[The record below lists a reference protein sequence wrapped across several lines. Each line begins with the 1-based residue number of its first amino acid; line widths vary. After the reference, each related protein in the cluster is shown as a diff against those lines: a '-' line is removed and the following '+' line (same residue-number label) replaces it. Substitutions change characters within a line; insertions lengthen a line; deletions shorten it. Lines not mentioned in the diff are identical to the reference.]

1 MRSLEI
7 NNRNIFSLS
16 NIGITLC
23 TICCLTTGIIAYRNS
38 RPKQINLDTPIR
50 GCDIS
55 SHQVYTNWD
64 EMDKNYDFV
73 IIKATSGTEVDEKF
87 NDNYNNAKKKNMDI
101 GVYTYNAMSTVNSN
115 SLEDFIEGSNK
126 RFDILINNL
135 KDKKINY
142 PVYLDI
148 EFSKTPIDQALPKE
162 YANALID
169 SFYKKM
175 TDNGHKAGIY
185 SNLNTYKYL
194 KENVDNLDKLEVWIA
209 GGDTYDDVTT
219 LEKTESSNK
228 NYSDKV
234 KMVQSYQ
241 YVVNGGAGDSR
252 GHLDVDYS
260 YIDYY
265 DKTIDY
271 KDYGIA
277 AASLVGAGLILYKKK
292 H

>member
-1 MRSLEI
+1 MKSLYV
-7 NNRNIFSLS
+7 NKKNIFNLS

-38 RPKQINLDTPIR
+38 KPKSIDLDTPIR

-73 IIKATSGTEVDEKF
+73 IIKATSGNEVDEKF
-87 NDNYNNAKKKNMDI
+87 IENYNNAKKHNMDI
-101 GVYTYNAMSTVNSN
+101 GIYTYNVMSTVNTN
-115 SLEDFIEGSNK
+115 NMDEFVDGTNK
-126 RFDILINNL
+126 RLDILIDNL

-148 EFSKTPIDQALPKE
+148 EFSKTPISEALPYE
-162 YANALID
+162 YANKLID
-169 SFYKKM
+169 IFYDKM
-175 TDNGHKAGIY
+175 TNNGYKAGLY
-185 SNLNTYKYL
+185 TNMNTYNYL
-194 KENVDNLDKLEVWIA
+194 KDNVDNLDKLELWIA
-209 GGDTYDDVTT
+209 GGNNYDTVTT
-219 LEKTESSNK
+219 LEKTNSDNI
-228 NYSDKV
+228 NYSDKI

-241 YVVNGGAGDSR
+241 YVVNGGAGDST

-260 YIDYY
+260 YVDYY
-265 DKTIDY
+265 DVNFDIMN
-271 KDYGIA
+271 A
-277 AASLVGAGLILYKKK
+277 AISTGSLGLAGLILYKKK

>member
-7 NNRNIFSLS
+7 NNRKILSLS

-23 TICCLTTGIIAYRNS
+23 TICCLTTGIIAYKNS
-38 RPKQINLDTPIR
+38 KSKQVNLDTPIR

-73 IIKATSGTEVDEKF
+73 IIKATSGTEIDKKF
-87 NDNYNNAKKKNMDI
+87 VENYNNAKKKKMDI
-101 GVYTYNAMSTVNSN
+101 GIYTYNAMSTVNSN
-115 SLEDFIEGSNK
+115 SLEEFIDGTNK
-126 RFDILINNL
+126 RFDILLDNL

-148 EFSKTPIDQALPKE
+148 EFSKTPINEALPKE
-162 YANALID
+162 YANALINT
-169 SFYKKM
+169 FYKKM
-175 TDNGHKAGIY
+175 TDNGYKAGIY
-185 SNLNTYKYL
+185 SNMTTYNYL
-194 KENVDNLDKLEVWIA
+194 KENVDNIDKLEKWIA
-209 GGDTYDDVTT
+209 GGEVYDAVTT
-219 LEKTESSNK
+219 LEKTNSNNK
-228 NYSDKV
+228 NFNDDI

-241 YVVNGGAGDSR
+241 YAVNGGAGDSL

-260 YIDYY
+260 YVDYY

-277 AASLVGAGLILYKKK
+277 AASLAGASLILYKKR